1 MYCWKDFSNR
11 KQYLEDVN
19 SLVSEL
25 AAPVKAFRVFALEKA
40 IRSGESEE
48 LLKALSARLQF
59 EDDDECLMLLRHA
72 ISSVEERLSRR
83 KAPAKPVPEKIS
95 PAAFAKMPPEQQL
108 DALRKTP
115 TAVLKKDGGVATIK
129 FLWQAACK
137 PVVKAEIIRR
147 CSSFWPAE
155 LADFLEIGLNDNSS
169 VLQIACLEAI
179 IARFPDRLQKNF
191 DRLVMSAD
199 PIIRATAIRGLAR
212 KHPASAAT
220 FLSESLRK
228 GDYYTRLAALRAMS
242 IMPFNLNKSGIIELL
257 GREKDERLQKIAAAI
272 ILSNPD
278 REIPFRICD
287 IIEKT
292 PQSRHEFLVELQKNC
307 CAMIR
312 MAEICPDFNQ
322 FLATLKKYPKRI
334 KARHFVQ
341 SCINAYDGADPETRR
356 ELFLLLQEKR
366 QVREVAEAIDNMKAS
381 DSHELL
387 KLVFETRQARPAAA
401 EVKTTATPVVTSQ
414 PAQAEESPDLL
425 KRLLRIRAV
434 GDKGARE
441 KISEAF
447 AAGRAGTNLLPSAF
461 RAAIAC
467 EDNRWGDRARQVL
480 RSDSE
485 DLIAAALEYLAAF
498 DSESFMLQIRVF
510 INSPSLIVRTAL
522 LRSLCRQSPENAR
535 ELLASMLGD
544 KDARVREKAISSL
557 IHFEF
562 ASIRDLLPAFLERE
576 SNPEMLNACLSF
588 YLTNPVMESTF
599 DLTRLAALRP
609 EMQGL
614 FNKTCNMLKETL
626 IEFNIASEEEISSYI
641 ERQTTAHAESEK
653 NREEKL
659 EKERLEKLAAKVK
672 WNLSDSFSEL
682 SEYYPLLKRIFLG
695 GMLLLALF
703 FYLSGSEEDTVPEAA
718 PGYTAVASQI
728 SEFRLS
734 VRQFNSND
742 GSISAITQDN
752 QKILALPRPGKA
764 FIANPG
770 DSIVIRAMPFRTL
783 PDQTLVVKTIEVINS
798 R

>member
-1 MYCWKDFSNR
+1 M
-11 KQYLEDVN
+11 EDVN

-48 LLKALSARLQF
+48 LLKALGARLQF

-72 ISSVEERLSRR
+72 ISSVEERLSRK
-83 KAPAKPVPEKIS
+83 KAPAKPASEKIS

-242 IMPFNLNKSGIIELL
+242 IMPFNLNKSGIVELL

-292 PQSRHEFLVELQKNC
+292 PQSHHEFLLELQKNC

-356 ELFLLLQEKR
+356 ELVLLLQEKR
-366 QVREVAEAIDNMKAS
+366 QVREVAEAIDNMRAS

-387 KLVFETRQARPAAA
+387 KLIFEPRPAAA
-401 EVKTTATPVVTSQ
+401 EAKNTTTPVVTSQ
-414 PAQAEESPDLL
+414 SAQKEESPDLL

-441 KISEAF
+441 TISEAF
-447 AAGRAGTNLLPSAF
+447 AAGRTGANLLPSAF

-626 IEFNIASEEEISSYI
+626 IEFNIASEEEISSYV
-641 ERQTTAHAESEK
+641 ERQTAAHTESEK

-682 SEYYPLLKRIFLG
+682 SEYYPLLKRVFLG

-703 FYLSGSEEDTVPEAA
+703 FYLSGSEEDTVPEAV

-734 VRQFNSND
+734 VRQFNGND